1 MVYVE
6 EKRSFQMH
14 SLNFWLINLNA
25 LVIKDKGIL
34 PITRPCFCDELL
46 LSHIHWV
53 FILYDPFGGSVI
65 ISRKFD
71 NNINRSV
78 VIFNILSKFSCNDG
92 KLTKLYVSGLSLT
105 FS

>member
-46 LSHIHWV
+46 LSHIH
-53 FILYDPFGGSVI
+53 
-65 ISRKFD
+65 
-71 NNINRSV
+71 
-78 VIFNILSKFSCNDG
+78 
-92 KLTKLYVSGLSLT
+92 
-105 FS
+105 